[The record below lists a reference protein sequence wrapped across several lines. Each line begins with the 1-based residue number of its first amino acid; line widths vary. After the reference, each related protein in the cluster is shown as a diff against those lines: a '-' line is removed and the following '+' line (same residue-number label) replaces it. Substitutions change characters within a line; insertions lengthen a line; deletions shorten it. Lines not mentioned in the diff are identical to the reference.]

1 MKFEEI
7 IANDIVSKTNASKC
21 FSILA
26 DETSDIAG
34 VEQLSLGV
42 RFANFD
48 NDKLVI
54 REEFLGFVILK
65 KFDAQSISEAI
76 LEKCE
81 SLNLNMEYCIRQGYD
96 GCSAMA
102 GKENGVKNI
111 IQRKYSN
118 IHFVHFSSYRLN
130 LVVHGLNKLI
140 LEVKNTSKRNISKIR
155 NTIGTIKEIINFF
168 KESNIRRQLLPSI
181 LMLCETRWTEK
192 HKTIGFFKRHL
203 KVILEQLHEI
213 SEGTTSGKQ
222 NAFCLYSTV
231 TKPVF
236 LICVFIM
243 AKYYEILGPISVL
256 LQNKQINLLDCQ
268 DHVRRLISVLQDE
281 RDQFDIFTECESFS
295 QLESL

>member
-1 MKFEEI
+1 MFRQSGTHDLALRGKASNEGNFKDLLKFRIQARDSTLKQHFEEGPRNAQYTSVRTENEIIKICEEI

-34 VEQLSLGV
+34 VEQLSLSV

-81 SLNLNMEYCIRQGYD
+81 SLNLNMEYCIGQGYD

-130 LVVHGLNKLI
+130 LVVHDLNKLK
-140 LEVKNTSKRNISKIR
+140 LEIRNTSKRNISKIR

-181 LMLCETRWTEK
+181 LMLCET
-192 HKTIGFFKRHL
+192 
-203 KVILEQLHEI
+203 
-213 SEGTTSGKQ
+213 
-222 NAFCLYSTV
+222 
-231 TKPVF
+231 
-236 LICVFIM
+236 
-243 AKYYEILGPISVL
+243 
-256 LQNKQINLLDCQ
+256 
-268 DHVRRLISVLQDE
+268 
-281 RDQFDIFTECESFS
+281 
-295 QLESL
+295 